1 MALRLSLSGVAVV
14 ILLLLAIDVRA
25 GAVFAVDRHL
35 LLALRHA
42 DGVAVGSAKFAS
54 AVRDVTALGGATVL
68 TLAVAL
74 TAALLA
80 SAGRWRG
87 ALLVVAATGIGC
99 SANSLI
105 KAFVHRARPDL
116 VPHMMDETSA
126 SFPSGHAAHSAIVY
140 LTIALL
146 VLPIAKGRA
155 MRRVIVAA
163 AALLVLLIGMSRVY
177 LGVHWPSDVAA
188 GWLFGTLWA
197 MLWWR
202 IELRVFP
209 RG

>member
-1 MALRLSLSGVAVV
+1 MALRLLLIGVAVV
-14 ILLLLAIDVRA
+14 LVLLAVDVRA
-25 GAVFAVDRHL
+25 GAVFALDRHL
-35 LLALRHA
+35 ILALRHA
-42 DGVAVGSAKFAS
+42 DGVPVGSAKFAS

-68 TLAVAL
+68 TMVVAL
-74 TAALLA
+74 VAAMLA
-80 SAGRWRG
+80 GARRWRA
-87 ALLVVAATGIGC
+87 ALLVVAATGLGC
-99 SANSLI
+99 WANSLL
-105 KAFVHRARPDL
+105 KAFVHRARPDI

-146 VLPIAKGRA
+146 VLPMLRHRA
-155 MRRVIVAA
+155 TRAVTVGAA
-163 AALLVLLIGMSRVY
+163 CLLVLLIGMSRVY

-197 MLWWR
+197 IGWWR
-202 IELRVFP
+202 IELRLFP